1 VRPFVVE
8 PPQTRRRNAQGYRP
22 REGPERPGGRCRLP
36 HPSTDKGDPD
46 VNDRLRSTGRRTLG
60 RLSTT
65 KLSKAVSSKGEIVEL
80 RRRVRTLE
88 TEMQEARRLN
98 RRLAE
103 LTDIVQE
110 LLVPL
115 AQRDE
120 EKVNKYLERYSSTL

>member
-1 VRPFVVE
+1 
-8 PPQTRRRNAQGYRP
+8 
-22 REGPERPGGRCRLP
+22 
-36 HPSTDKGDPD
+36 

-110 LLVPL
+110 LLLPV

-120 EKVNKYLERYSSTL
+120 EKLAASLEKYAARL